1 MLHAMSASPSSEP
14 HDTGLDPA
22 ELPADRAVPLETP
35 WGTFALYPTP
45 GGPLAAEAFCPH
57 MFGPLWEG
65 TLGEGRVTCPWHRWT
80 FDLETGRCVDSPR
93 EEGATCRL
101 RRLEISVTDRGT
113 LAVSPLP
120 DTFSGPDRGAA
131 PGAGISCSPP
141 EPAMKT
147 IDNILQSV
155 GRTPLVRLQR
165 LGKETGCEFLA
176 KCEFMNPGGSVKD
189 RIGKRMVEEA
199 EKSGRIKPG
208 DTLIEATSGNTGIG
222 MAMAAA
228 VKGYRMVIT
237 MPEKMSHE
245 KQVVLEAL
253 GAEIIRTPNEAA
265 WDSPESHIGVAKELQ
280 RIIPNA
286 HILDQYSNPDNP
298 AVHYEETAGEI
309 LEQTDGGMFD
319 YFVATAGTGGTL
331 SGVAK
336 RLKEDAPHVEIVG
349 VDPVGSIL
357 AGPGDITPYK
367 VEGIGYDF
375 IPDVLDRNLVDRWIK
390 TEDRESFLTAR
401 QLIRREGLLVGGSC
415 GSAMAAAMRLAREVG
430 PGKRIVMILADS
442 VRNYMTKFMDPGWMR
457 ENGFFEERWE
467 DDTVGDIL
475 RRMPRRD
482 LITACGPDTVADS
495 VLRMKEA
502 GISQLPVV
510 DEGHLV
516 GIVTESDLLGAI
528 VEGRAQMSTAIAEV
542 MFRRVETIQENAPA
556 RSLFDVFEGGS
567 VGLVVDGHGKL
578 AGILTKMDLVEHLAN
593 PALA

>member
-1 MLHAMSASPSSEP
+1 
-14 HDTGLDPA
+14 
-22 ELPADRAVPLETP
+22 
-35 WGTFALYPTP
+35 
-45 GGPLAAEAFCPH
+45 
-57 MFGPLWEG
+57 
-65 TLGEGRVTCPWHRWT
+65 
-80 FDLETGRCVDSPR
+80 
-93 EEGATCRL
+93 
-101 RRLEISVTDRGT
+101 
-113 LAVSPLP
+113 
-120 DTFSGPDRGAA
+120 
-131 PGAGISCSPP
+131 
-141 EPAMKT
+141 
-147 IDNILQSV
+147 
-155 GRTPLVRLQR
+155 
-165 LGKETGCEFLA
+165 
-176 KCEFMNPGGSVKD
+176 
-189 RIGKRMVEEA
+189 
-199 EKSGRIKPG
+199 
-208 DTLIEATSGNTGIG
+208 

-265 WDSPESHIGVAKELQ
+265 WDSAESHIGVAKELQ

-286 HILDQYSNPDNP
+286 HILDQYSNADNP
-298 AVHYEETAGEI
+298 QVHFEETGGEI
-309 LEQTDGGMFD
+309 LEQTDGGKFD

-336 RLKEDAPHVEIVG
+336 RLKQDAPHVEIVG

-357 AGPGDITPYK
+357 AGPSEITPYK

-375 IPDVLDRNLVDRWIK
+375 IPEVLDRNLVDRWIK

-415 GSAMAAAMRLAREVG
+415 GSAMAASLRLAREVG

-442 VRNYMTKFMDPGWMR
+442 VRNYMTKFLDPGWMR
-457 ENGFFEERWE
+457 DNGFFEERWE

-475 RRMPRRD
+475 RRMPPRE
-482 LITACGPDTVADS
+482 LVTASGPDTVADS

-502 GISQLPVV
+502 GISQLPVL
-510 DEGHLV
+510 DEGQLV

-542 MFRRVETIQENAPA
+542 MFRRVETIQASAPA

-567 VGLVVDGHGKL
+567 VGLVIDPSGKL
-578 AGILTKMDLVEHLAN
+578 SGILTKMDLVDHLAN
-593 PALA
+593 SVPA